1 MSSFEGAPLGDTDDT
16 KSVEWIVPALGVGS
30 LGRLGEVE
38 SIDGRLMELPSL
50 NASVTDA
57 GTNRWSPATASTIF
71 ENIGG
76 GLQRSIGH
84 N

>member
-1 MSSFEGAPLGDTDDT
+1 
-16 KSVEWIVPALGVGS
+16 
-30 LGRLGEVE
+30 
-38 SIDGRLMELPSL
+38 MELPSL

-76 GLQRSIGH
+76 ELQRSIGH
-84 N
+84 NER

>member
-1 MSSFEGAPLGDTDDT
+1 MSSSGSSLHSD
-16 KSVEWIVPALGVGS
+16 VGS

-84 N
+84 NERFARAASGCALP